1 MFVSHKD
8 ISKKTHVMYV
18 GINKSFGTQFTTTEC
33 GSGVNGRGT
42 WEETTYELRE
52 ISSVNEIQDE
62 NLCKKCFA
70 KVGSL

>member
-18 GINKSFGTQFTTTEC
+18 GFNKYRQEQFFTTEC

-52 ISSVNEIQDE
+52 IASVDEIANE

-70 KVGSL
+70 KVGA